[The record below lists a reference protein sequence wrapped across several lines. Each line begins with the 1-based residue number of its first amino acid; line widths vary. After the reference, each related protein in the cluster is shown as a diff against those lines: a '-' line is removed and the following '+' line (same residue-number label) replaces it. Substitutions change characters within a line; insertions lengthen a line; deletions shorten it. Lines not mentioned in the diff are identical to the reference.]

1 MIQVSSVIL
10 PTGQAMPML
19 GFGTWNAAGEELEA
33 ALDTAL
39 EIGYRL
45 IDTATVYGNERI
57 IGNVLKKWFDSGR
70 IERSDLFIVTKVPP
84 SGNRPG
90 DIEKW
95 LERSLSNLQLSYL
108 DLYLIHTPFAYGDVE
123 GELHPFNEKG
133 EIIIDPDTDHL
144 AIWSVMEKQ
153 VMEGRTKAIGLSNF
167 NVAQIERILN
177 HATLPVSNL
186 QVEMHV
192 YLQQSE
198 LLKFC
203 QDHDIS
209 VTAYSPLGSRGF
221 VENVI
226 FKGDAVPKSLED
238 LTVQEI
244 ARKYEKSPAQI
255 LLKHIIQ
262 KGVIA
267 IPKSTNSSR
276 IKENFD
282 LFDWELE
289 AEDVEKLND
298 LDKGESGRICDFKFF
313 KGLEKHPEFPF

>member
-198 LLKFC
+198 L
-203 QDHDIS
+203 
-209 VTAYSPLGSRGF
+209 VY
-221 VENVI
+221 
-226 FKGDAVPKSLED
+226 
-238 LTVQEI
+238 LT
-244 ARKYEKSPAQI
+244 
-255 LLKHIIQ
+255 L
-262 KGVIA
+262 
-267 IPKSTNSSR
+267 
-276 IKENFD
+276 
-282 LFDWELE
+282 
-289 AEDVEKLND
+289 
-298 LDKGESGRICDFKFF
+298 
-313 KGLEKHPEFPF
+313 

>member
-1 MIQVSSVIL
+1 MFKFQ
-10 PTGQAMPML
+10 
-19 GFGTWNAAGEELEA
+19 
-33 ALDTAL
+33 
-39 EIGYRL
+39 
-45 IDTATVYGNERI
+45 
-57 IGNVLKKWFDSGR
+57 
-70 IERSDLFIVTKVPP
+70 VPP